1 MKQRDLLIGIGLIL
15 LGALFLV
22 GPALDLA
29 QVGWPFFVIVPGV
42 ALLFVAFTSSVSNGA
57 LAIPGAVLTAIGIIL
72 LVFSLSGHWQGWA
85 YAWALILAASGV
97 GTYLQGMI
105 TDNPKLRKAGV
116 RTATYGVLVAIGLG
130 LFFELLIFGSR
141 SAFIRWYLPIALI
154 VVGAVMLYLNS
165 RRRPA
170 PERAAQVP
178 PSVAPT
184 PPTPTTPAPTKA
196 DPQEHG

>member
-57 LAIPGAVLTAIGIIL
+57 LAGIIL